1 MFRFFLLPSVANKYI
16 LIKYIFIIYIFILFM
31 NVSFKQL
38 NAFITVAECKSF
50 VDACRILH
58 ITQPALSIA
67 IKNLEQA
74 VGGKLLVRTT
84 RTLTLSP
91 EGQTFLP
98 VAKRLVADWETAFN
112 DLHNLFAKHRGKLSI
127 AAMPS
132 YAASLLPGVLA
143 QFYRDYPNMNVL
155 IDDVIAELVNE
166 RVRTGRA
173 EIGITFKPEEMGDFV
188 FSPLFTDEFVVAIPK
203 NHELAGAVTLQW
215 QDLADYPLLLLQR
228 PSSVRHLIDRT
239 LKENGIEVNVEMEA
253 HQLYTLGQMV
263 SLGLGLSV
271 VPTLCVEQME
281 ALGAVFRPLKN
292 PVISREVGVLT
303 RRDYPLSAA
312 AEAMVGILARQ

>member
-1 MFRFFLLPSVANKYI
+1 
-16 LIKYIFIIYIFILFM
+16 M
-31 NVSFKQL
+31 NVTLKQL
-38 NAFITVAECKSF
+38 KAFVAVAECRSF
-50 VDACRILH
+50 ADACGVVFLS
-58 ITQPALSIA
+58 QPALSMA

-84 RTLTLSP
+84 RTLILSP

-166 RVRTGRA
+166 R
-173 EIGITFKPEEMGDFV
+173 
-188 FSPLFTDEFVVAIPK
+188 
-203 NHELAGAVTLQW
+203 
-215 QDLADYPLLLLQR
+215 
-228 PSSVRHLIDRT
+228 
-239 LKENGIEVNVEMEA
+239 
-253 HQLYTLGQMV
+253 
-263 SLGLGLSV
+263 
-271 VPTLCVEQME
+271 
-281 ALGAVFRPLKN
+281 
-292 PVISREVGVLT
+292 
-303 RRDYPLSAA
+303 
-312 AEAMVGILARQ
+312 